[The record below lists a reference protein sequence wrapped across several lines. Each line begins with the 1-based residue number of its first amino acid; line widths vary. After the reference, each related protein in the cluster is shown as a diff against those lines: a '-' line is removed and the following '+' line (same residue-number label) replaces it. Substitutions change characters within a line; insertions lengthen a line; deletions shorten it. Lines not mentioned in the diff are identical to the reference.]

1 MAFVPPHPTRDQEWD
16 PVWILT
22 FSPLG
27 PESPFRPGKPGGPCG
42 REGGNKRGNEFMAH
56 SFIHLKTHG
65 IGCSG
70 HTIGPGG
77 PSGPGDPGRPC
88 SPWKKKSA
96 IPSFPVTAALP
107 AGNILIIHL
116 CQGMCA
122 LAFHRR
128 QKQKDLSSFHAQ
140 TSAGKETLW
149 VMDNHPWRVA
159 EDPRLQ

>member
-88 SPWKKKSA
+88 SPWKKKKCNSL
-96 IPSFPVTAALP
+96 IPSDSSAPSWEYSDYPPVPGNVCPGFSQMAKAKGFVFLP
-107 AGNILIIHL
+107 RSNL
-116 CQGMCA
+116 CWKRDFVGHGQSPMESG
-122 LAFHRR
+122 
-128 QKQKDLSSFHAQ
+128 
-140 TSAGKETLW
+140 
-149 VMDNHPWRVA
+149 
-159 EDPRLQ
+159 